1 MLCSTSG
8 SEILYWNLNEG
19 KIIAKEMN
27 GHHSLKVDKAEFLF
41 GEPIVISQSGSDNSL
56 KMWFFDQKM
65 GLKTAP

>member
-41 GEPIVISQSGSDNSL
+41 GEPIVIS
-56 KMWFFDQKM
+56 
-65 GLKTAP
+65 